1 MQSKFQIFGKSKH
14 LLILV
19 MMFVLL
25 SSLPITTV
33 LAETGGKT
41 YTIQADDWLSKLA
54 DKEYGNLLAYKAI
67 VHYTNQKA
75 KTDPAF
81 TPIHDPDQI
90 EVGWTI
96 YLPTAEDAAAYL
108 TTGEQANLASE
119 VVIGVGRNLY
129 YGHSEWH
136 PIHGSLN
143 VWESLLYPDEN
154 LNPQPVLAKSWS
166 ANADNTEWTITLKE
180 GIYFHDGT
188 PLTAE
193 VAVYN
198 LMGAHENYTPLA
210 TLDRI
215 EAVDDYTVK
224 IYLTAPTPALPN
236 LLGGW
241 QSAMFS
247 PATHQQQDKDYP
259 VPYGTGPY
267 MFKEF
272 VEGEK
277 IVLVR
282 NEAYWDEPAKTERII
297 YRYIP
302 DANTRLLALQSG
314 EIDAI
319 ADVGSIMPSQG
330 ALVEK
335 DENLNLYLQDV
346 VTTHYLFFN
355 NDKPLFD
362 NPALRQAVSMA
373 IDRELMVNE
382 AVYGYGV
389 PAAGNLTPLATSWTN
404 PDAKPVYDPE
414 QAKALAQS
422 VLGDERMSVAF
433 VLNSGLANR
442 WPYAEIAQ
450 IIQYSLV
457 DLGIDMEIKTVEGGT
472 WNEMLANDEYDLS
485 MRPYTMS
492 SGDPDDF
499 MTYWARSNG
508 IFNKKYSISYADEHV
523 EDLIAKAIAE
533 VNPATR
539 KAYYDELQTIFIKQ
553 APFTPIYHEV
563 TLYAARENVA
573 GLKLDP
579 IFNPSLGTIYKT
591 SQ

>member
-14 LLILV
+14 LFILV

-25 SSLPITTV
+25 SSLPIASV
-33 LAETGGKT
+33 LAETDGKT

-96 YLPTAEDAAAYL
+96 YLPTTEDAAAYL
-108 TTGEQANLASE
+108 TAGEQANLASE

-129 YGHSEWH
+129 YGHSDWH

-143 VWESLLYPDEN
+143 VWESLIYPDEN

-188 PLTAE
+188 PLTAD

-198 LMGAHENYTPLA
+198 LLGAHENYTPLA

-215 EAVDDYTVK
+215 EAVDDTIVK
-224 IYLTAPTPALPN
+224 IYLTAPTPTLPN

-267 MFKEF
+267 MFKEY
-272 VEGEK
+272 VDGEK

-282 NEAYWDEPAKTERII
+282 NEAYWGEPAKTERII

-330 ALVEK
+330 ALVES
-335 DENLNLYLQDV
+335 DGNLNLYLQDV

-355 NDKPLFD
+355 NDKAPFD
-362 NPALRQAVSMA
+362 NPTLRRAVSMA
-373 IDRELMVNE
+373 LDRELVVNE

-389 PAAGNLTPLATSWTN
+389 PATGNLTQLATSWVN
-404 PDAKPVYDPE
+404 PNAKPVYDPE

-422 VLGDERMSVAF
+422 VLGDERMSVTF

-450 IIQYSLV
+450 IIQYSLA
-457 DLGIDMEIKTVEGGT
+457 DLGLDVDIQTVEGGT
-472 WNEMLANDEYDLS
+472 WNEMLGNDEYDLS

-508 IFNKKYSISYADEHV
+508 IFNKKYSISYADAHV
-523 EDLIAKAIAE
+523 EELIAEAIAE
-533 VNPATR
+533 VDPATR
-539 KAYYDELQTIFIKQ
+539 KAYYDELQTIFIEQ
-553 APFTPIYHEV
+553 TPFTPIYHEV
-563 TLYAARENVA
+563 TLYAARKNVS
-573 GLKLDP
+573 GLSLDP
-579 IFNPSLGTIYKT
+579 IFNPSLATVYKAIE
-591 SQ
+591 